1 MRLYLGEELRVLHN
15 LSIISGGQFHD
26 GDDDSPNDSP
36 DGLNDG
42 VWCQSAN
49 TGDMIGTWYLPN
61 GTQVSTIDAVNFPL
75 HVYHVT
81 GQIGLLRDM
90 KITNYQGLYRCVI
103 PDENGVN
110 QTLWVAV
117 DNYGSNE
124 FDSNGKYV
132 CFLLLRFILYS
143 LFVVQFTHITGETE
157 FRLISTSRDAD
168 PPVFTLT
175 FIVDR
180 RPPTNVTCT
189 VEIDDGGNAKTNN
202 IRYDDLSREILVS
215 EDPISVQVIVTI
227 GMRQGGTYQCT
238 VSNDALFDNTATTQ
252 AINVTGMSQTPFK

>member
-1 MRLYLGEELRVLHN
+1 MNNVTDYHNCMIISNINSSAISQLKFDETKLFLYVMRSYLLIIAVLFVSVERSSTQLDGDPPPLPDTGKYHYNCLCIIIQSFFCNDCLLYTILQLIGVRLYLGEELRVLHN
-15 LSIISGGQFHD
+15 LSIISGGQFHGID
-26 GDDDSPNDSP
+26 HDSPNNSP

-49 TGDMIGTWYLPN
+49 TGVMIGTWYLPN
-61 GTQVSTIDAVNFPL
+61 GEQVSTINAGNLPL

-124 FDSNGKYV
+124 FDSSGKYV
-132 CFLLLRFILYS
+132 CFLL
-143 LFVVQFTHITGETE
+143 
-157 FRLISTSRDAD
+157 FRLSCIHC
-168 PPVFTLT
+168 L
-175 FIVDR
+175 
-180 RPPTNVTCT
+180 
-189 VEIDDGGNAKTNN
+189 
-202 IRYDDLSREILVS
+202 
-215 EDPISVQVIVTI
+215 
-227 GMRQGGTYQCT
+227 
-238 VSNDALFDNTATTQ
+238 
-252 AINVTGMSQTPFK
+252 